1 VIVEMRVRASAVVG
15 LPAHDRR
22 FKPAGARER
31 GENPRK
37 LWPRKLGPDSDE
49 LLDLIDKRLR
59 T

>member
-1 VIVEMRVRASAVVG
+1 MRVRASAVVG

-37 LWPRKLGPDSDE
+37 LWLRKLGPDSDE